1 MRVGIPKEIRPG
13 ERRVAATPETV
24 QKLIELGFEVQI
36 EGGAGLDA
44 NFFDAAYQ
52 EAGASI
58 VDAAKVWADSDLVLK
73 VEPPSNEEAAS
84 LKEGAHLISF
94 IWPGEN
100 DGLLDTLKARKA
112 TCLAMENVP
121 RITRA
126 QKMDARSSMDNIRG
140 YRAVIEAANEFG
152 SFFTGQITAA
162 GRVKPATVLI
172 VGAGVAGLAA
182 LGAAR
187 GLGAVVRAFDVRAAV
202 KDQVE
207 SLGGTFLEV
216 KVDESGDGGGGY
228 ARTMSAEYH
237 KAQMDLFFEQAK
249 DVDIVI
255 TTALI
260 PGRDAPI
267 LWEARAV
274 EAMKPGSV
282 VVDIAAPKGG
292 NCELTKPGEVYTHS
306 NGVKIVGHEDL
317 PSRMSTISS
326 QLYGTNLCHLLSDM
340 TSAGKAEYA
349 VDLEDE
355 VVRGAIL
362 LQDGE
367 ALPPPPK
374 VEPSPAATKE
384 KQPEPQKAAE
394 PAPKPKK
401 SSHGGHGHGA
411 APTGE
416 RQAAFSPITSVIG
429 LLLLGLWA
437 WLNFGYQP
445 EPGFEAPTKFLQQVT
460 VFALAVFVGWQVI
473 WSVTAAL
480 HTPLMSVTNAISGI
494 IIVGGLLQVN
504 QQAGFVAVMLGII
517 AAFFA
522 TINIAGGF
530 LVTKRMLRMFRK

>member
-13 ERRVAATPETV
+13 ERRVAATPDTV
-24 QKLIELGFEVQI
+24 KKLIELGFTVHI
-36 EGGAGLDA
+36 ESGAGLEA

-52 EAGASI
+52 EAGATI
-58 VDAAKVWADSDLVLK
+58 AQVAEIWGESDLVLK
-73 VEPPSNEEAAS
+73 VEPPSNEEAGS
-84 LKEGAHLISF
+84 IKEGGHLISF

-100 DGLLDTLKARKA
+100 EGLLDTLKGRGV
-112 TCLAMENVP
+112 TCIAMENVP

-140 YRAVIEAANEFG
+140 YRAVVEAANEFG

-162 GRVKPATVLI
+162 GRVAPATVLI

-207 SLGGTFLEV
+207 SLGGQFLEV
-216 KVDESGDGGGGY
+216 TIDESGDGGGGY
-228 ARTMSAEYH
+228 AKTMSADYH

-260 PGRDAPI
+260 PGRDAPL
-267 LWEARAV
+267 LWESRAV

-282 VVDIAAPKGG
+282 IVDIAAAKGG
-292 NCELTKPGEVYTHS
+292 NCELTKPGEVYTHT
-306 NGVKIVGHEDL
+306 NGVKIVGYEDL

-340 TSAGKAEYA
+340 TAKGAEAYKI
-349 VDLEDE
+349 DLEDE

-362 LQDGE
+362 LQDGTE
-367 ALPPPPK
+367 LPPPPK
-374 VEPSPAATKE
+374 PEPTPKAEQAKESASKAAKVESPA
-384 KQPEPQKAAE
+384 
-394 PAPKPKK
+394 PAK
-401 SSHGGHGHGA
+401 SKGHGHGGHGASDG
-411 APTGE
+411 TK
-416 RQAAFSPITSVIG
+416 QTAFSPITSIIG
-429 LLLLGLWA
+429 FLLIGIWA
-437 WLNFGYQP
+437 WLNFAYEP
-445 EPGFEAPTKFLQQVT
+445 APGFEAPTKFLQHLT
-460 VFALAVFVGWQVI
+460 VFALAVFVGWQVV

-504 QQAGFVAVMLGII
+504 QQAGLVAVVLGII

>member
-1 MRVGIPKEIRPG
+1 M
-13 ERRVAATPETV
+13 
-24 QKLIELGFEVQI
+24 
-36 EGGAGLDA
+36 
-44 NFFDAAYQ
+44 
-52 EAGASI
+52 
-58 VDAAKVWADSDLVLK
+58 
-73 VEPPSNEEAAS
+73 
-84 LKEGAHLISF
+84 
-94 IWPGEN
+94 
-100 DGLLDTLKARKA
+100 
-112 TCLAMENVP
+112 
-121 RITRA
+121 
-126 QKMDARSSMDNIRG
+126 
-140 YRAVIEAANEFG
+140 
-152 SFFTGQITAA
+152 
-162 GRVKPATVLI
+162 
-172 VGAGVAGLAA
+172 
-182 LGAAR
+182 
-187 GLGAVVRAFDVRAAV
+187 VRAFDVRAAV

-267 LWEARAV
+267 SGEARAV

-384 KQPEPQKAAE
+384 KQPEPQEGSRACTETQKVVPWWPWTRRCADRREASRLLTDYIGDRVIAARSLGLAE
-394 PAPKPKK
+394 FRL
-401 SSHGGHGHGA
+401 
-411 APTGE
+411 PTGA
-416 RQAAFSPITSVIG
+416 RIRSAHQISTAGNRVC
-429 LLLLGLWA
+429 
-437 WLNFGYQP
+437 
-445 EPGFEAPTKFLQQVT
+445 
-460 VFALAVFVGWQVI
+460 LAVFVGWQVI